1 MGRLNQVSIVIVATA
16 VALLFLA
23 GGPFNAAEARYE
35 VVFKLPKSYAN
46 KTQQRQ
52 FHSRVRREY
61 SAGYQNHKSQQ
72 VRGWH
77 ANSRGLRKQDSE
89 TQLKAIYKQALTL
102 VKYRAERKDVWSTPG
117 ETISRGFGDCD
128 DYAHIFIVASHVAG
142 FDLEKTWMVAGLVS
156 AGGSRPIGHAIAVIG
171 TNDGRQ
177 FVMDNLYGR
186 VVSESEHKRFKPVY
200 SINIGS
206 QIFYAQ
212 VNTALAEAF

>member
-1 MGRLNQVSIVIVATA
+1 MCRLKRVAIGVAA
-16 VALLFLA
+16 VVFAALIFA
-23 GGPFNAAEARYE
+23 AVPFKNAEARYE
-35 VVFKLPKSYAN
+35 IIFKLPKSYAN

-52 FHSRVRREY
+52 FHRRVRREY
-61 SAGYQNHKSQQ
+61 SAGYQNHKSER

-77 ANSRGLRKQDSE
+77 AYSRGLRKQDPE

-102 VKYRAERKDVWSTPG
+102 VKFRTERKDVWSTPG

-128 DYAHIFIVASHVAG
+128 DYAHIFIVASYVAG
-142 FDLEKTWMVAGLVS
+142 FDLEKTWMVAGWVS
-156 AGGSRPIGHAIAVIG
+156 AGGSKPIGHAIAVIG
-171 TNDGRQ
+171 TRDGRQ

>member
-1 MGRLNQVSIVIVATA
+1 MPPATR
-16 VALLFLA
+16 
-23 GGPFNAAEARYE
+23 PRRYE
-35 VVFKLPKSYAN
+35 AIFQLPPSYAD

-52 FHSRVRREY
+52 FHSRVRKEY
-61 SAGYQNHKSQQ
+61 TRGYQNHKSAQ

-77 ANSRGLRKQDSE
+77 AHAKGLRKQSPE
-89 TQLKAIYKQALTL
+89 AQLKAIYKNALTL
-102 VKYRAERKDVWSTPG
+102 VKYRAERKDVWSTPD
-117 ETISRGFGDCD
+117 ETIPRGFGDCD
-128 DYAHIFIVASHVAG
+128 DYAHMFIVASYVAG
-142 FDLEKTWMVAGLVS
+142 FDLEKTWMMAGWVK
-156 AGGSRPIGHAIAVIG
+156 AGGSRPVGHAITVIG

-186 VVSESEHKRFKPVY
+186 VVPESEHRFFKPVY